1 MNPSGTP
8 LRLACV
14 LAAVISTVPAS
25 EPETAGFR
33 FAGQTLQVPAG
44 FTVELVAGPPL
55 VNRPISIAYDDLGR
69 LYATDSSGLSERAN
83 VQFENKPHR
92 IVRLEDTDGDGRFD
106 RSVVFAENMMF
117 PQGALFHEGSLYVAA
132 PPHLWK
138 LTDTNGDGVAD
149 ERVAWYDGQTL
160 TGCANDLHGPY
171 LGPDGWFYWTK
182 GAFAEQ
188 RHTLG
193 NGKPFVTRAAHIF
206 RARPD
211 GTGLEPVLTGGMDNP
226 VGVTFSPTGDRFLSG
241 TFFQVGA
248 PGKRD
253 GLIHAIYGGVYGKEN
268 AASTGHPRTGDLMPI
283 MTHMGAAAPCG
294 SATYRSTGFGRD
306 FADNLFVCYFNLRK
320 VSRHV
325 LVPDGATYRT
335 RDTDF
340 VTSDSQD
347 FHPTDVLE
355 DADGSLLV
363 VDTGGWYKICCPTS
377 QLAKPDV
384 LGGIYRIRKL
394 NAPKPADPRGTS
406 IAWSKLPPAELARL
420 LADERP
426 YVQERAVHLLGR
438 QGDAAIPALEQSAL
452 RSDAPAVRRHAV
464 WALARIPT
472 PNAHAAVR
480 QALADREA
488 PVVLAALHVTSL
500 TRDAA
505 AVPELTRLLAGQD
518 RAAARGAAEA
528 LGRIADARATEALL
542 AAVQRLDGSTFT
554 AAGAPDDAAERVL
567 EHSIVYALIES
578 GRADALRS
586 RLRPNEHPRVVR
598 AALVALDQ
606 MEGGGLQAADVLA
619 WLDSR
624 VPRLK
629 QTAGWIVERHPEW
642 GDALAQHFHTQLNT
656 APGRSTPEFAALQKQ
671 LVPLAKSTA
680 IQTLLASAARESGFP
695 IAARLLALRVMA
707 ASGLKEFPDLWQTT
721 LTALLGG
728 DDAALIRE
736 AVGTARVLPLPRSGQ
751 AAIYVALARVG
762 RDPKQPAA
770 VRLDALAATHPAA
783 LGPIEPGLF
792 EFLRTHLDGR
802 EPMLVRGAAATVL
815 AKAALT
821 PAQQLT
827 LADGMRTIGALE
839 APKLLPAFEK
849 NPHEALGLKLVAALQ
864 QSPGLAGIRPNVLQA
879 LLARYPASVQP
890 PGAKLLAGLNTDATR
905 QNARVDEL
913 LASVKHG
920 DIRRGQ
926 ALFNSERTACK
937 LCHSIGYLGG
947 KLGPDLSGIGKIRTE
962 RELLEATIFPS
973 ATFVRGYEPYVATT
987 KAGEAHGGI
996 LRKDAPDEII
1006 LATGPDTEQ
1015 RLARAELADLQPGSV
1030 SPMPPGMDAILTR
1043 EELAD
1048 LVTFLKSMQR

>member
-1 MNPSGTP
+1 MPPSGP
-8 LRLACV
+8 LLRLAFALGLFSTA
-14 LAAVISTVPAS
+14 LAA
-25 EPETAGFR
+25 EPKTAR
-33 FAGQTLQVPAG
+33 FTFPGQTLQVPAG
-44 FTVELVAGPPL
+44 FTVELVAGPPM
-55 VNRPISIAYDDLGR
+55 VNRPISVAYDELGR
-69 LYATDSSGLSERAN
+69 LYVTDSSGLSERAN
-83 VQFENKPHR
+83 VQLEKKPHR
-92 IVRLEDTDGDGRFD
+92 IVRLADTDGDGRFD
-106 RSVVFAENMMF
+106 QSVVFAENMMF
-117 PQGALFHEGSLYVAA
+117 PQGALFYEGSLYVAA

-226 VGVTFSPTGDRFLSG
+226 VGVAFSNTGDRFLSG
-241 TFFQVGA
+241 TFFQIGV

-268 AASTGHPRTGDLMPI
+268 AAAVGHPRTGDLMPI

-294 SATYRSTGFGRD
+294 STAYRSTGFGRD
-306 FADNLFVCYFNLRK
+306 FAENLFVCYFNLRK
-320 VSRHV
+320 VSRHE

-347 FHPTDVLE
+347 FRPTDVLE

-394 NAPKPADPRGTS
+394 NAPKPADPRGLNIPWAT
-406 IAWSKLPPAELARL
+406 LNPAELARL
-420 LADERP
+420 LADSRG
-426 YVQERAVHLLGR
+426 YVQERALHLLGR
-438 QGDAAIPALEQSAL
+438 QGDAAVPALEHSAL
-452 RSDAPAVRRHAV
+452 NADAPAVRRQAV
-464 WALARIPT
+464 WTLARINT
-472 PNAHAAVR
+472 ASAQAAVR
-480 QALADREA
+480 RALADRDA
-488 PVVLAALHVTSL
+488 SVVQAALHVTSL
-500 TRDAA
+500 ARDAA

-518 RAAARGAAEA
+518 RAVARGATEA
-528 LGRIADARATEALL
+528 LGRIADPRATDALL

-554 AAGAPDDAAERVL
+554 AAGAPEDPAGRVL
-567 EHSIVYALIES
+567 EHSLVFALIES
-578 GRADALRS
+578 GRAEVLRS
-586 RLRPNEHPRVVR
+586 RLRPNENPRVVR

-606 MEGGGLQAADVLA
+606 MEGGGLQAADVLT
-619 WLDSR
+619 WLDSG
-624 VPRLK
+624 VPRLR

-642 GDALAQHFHTQLNT
+642 GDALAQYFRTQLK
-656 APGRSTPEFAALQKQ
+656 AAARSGAELAALQAQ
-671 LVPLAKSTA
+671 LVPLAKSAA
-680 IQTLLASAARESGFP
+680 IQGLLAAAAGEPGFPAAARQ
-695 IAARLLALRVMA
+695 LALRAMA
-707 ASGLKEFPDLWQTT
+707 ASGLKELPDLWQTT
-721 LTALLGG
+721 LAALLNGS
-728 DDAALIRE
+728 DATLTRE
-736 AVGTARVLPLPRSGQ
+736 AVGTARLLPLPRSGQ
-751 AAIYVALARVG
+751 AAIFGALAKVG
-762 RDPKQPAA
+762 RDASQPAA
-770 VRLDALAATHPAA
+770 VRLDALAVTHPAA
-783 LGPIEPGLF
+783 IGAVEPALF
-792 EFLRTHLDGR
+792 DFLRAHLDGR

-815 AKAALT
+815 ARAALT

-827 LADGMRTIGALE
+827 LADALRTVGALE

-849 NPHEALGLKLVAALQ
+849 APNEALGLKVVAALQ
-864 QSPGLAGIRPNVLQA
+864 QSPGSAGIRANVLQT
-879 LLARYPASVQP
+879 LLARYPAAVQQQ
-890 PGAKLLAGLNTDATR
+890 GQALLAGLNTDAAR

-926 ALFNSERTACK
+926 SLFNSERTACT
-937 LCHSIGYLGG
+937 LCHTIGYLGG
-947 KLGPDLSGIGKIRTE
+947 KLGPDLSSIGKIRHE

-973 ATFVRGYEPYVATT
+973 ATFVRGYEPFVATT
-987 KAGEAHGGI
+987 KGGETHGGI

-1006 LATGPDTEQ
+1006 LATGPDTET
-1015 RLARAELADLQPGSV
+1015 RLARADLVDLQPGPV
-1030 SPMPPGMDAILTR
+1030 SPMPPGMDAILSR
-1043 EELAD
+1043 EEIAD
-1048 LVTFLKSMQR
+1048 LVTFLKSLQR